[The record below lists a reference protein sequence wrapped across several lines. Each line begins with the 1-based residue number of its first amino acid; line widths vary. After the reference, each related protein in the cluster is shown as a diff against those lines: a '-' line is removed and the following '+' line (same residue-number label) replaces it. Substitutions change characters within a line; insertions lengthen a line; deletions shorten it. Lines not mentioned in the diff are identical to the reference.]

1 MSIVKICCKLFSFS
15 PLKKGSTHC
24 VGMRVF
30 CGHRCCSWNGIIRSQ
45 LVYIVIGR
53 LLCFRGRAG
62 MGLVGIGS
70 LALE

>member
-15 PLKKGSTHC
+15 PLKRQYSLC
-24 VGMRVF
+24 RYACF
-30 CGHRCCSWNGIIRSQ
+30 LWASLLLWNGIIRSQ

-53 LLCFRGRAG
+53 LLCSRGRTWVG
-62 MGLVGIGS
+62 RVGIGS